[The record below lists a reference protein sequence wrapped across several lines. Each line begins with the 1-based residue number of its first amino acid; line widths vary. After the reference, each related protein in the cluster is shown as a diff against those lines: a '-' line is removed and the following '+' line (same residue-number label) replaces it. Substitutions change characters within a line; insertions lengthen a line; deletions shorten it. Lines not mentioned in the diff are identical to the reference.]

1 MRLLASACM
10 VLLALLAWWAW
21 HVMPIQADG
30 HAARATT
37 DAHVR
42 ARSAADGA
50 SGATR
55 PDANIRPVAQAMPAG
70 SGNEATATARCLAE
84 RDRQLAIIH
93 EGLDPDRSPAAAF
106 DRALL
111 ADVLALPTGAGD
123 SHRRNA
129 RAVQARWQ
137 AARRRWPRDLDLA
150 WFAAR
155 NCSKSL
161 GCDSDGALQHLLEV
175 DPGNAAAWVM
185 AMEAALEDGD
195 AGAYDRALQR
205 AAAARTY
212 DTRSGVA
219 YLRLQPLL
227 SLVRRP
233 AECLGTSSLGEAE
246 KLLGRPLKDDDL
258 AALEALALEY
268 ALGMPS
274 YSAFSGCGGRAV
286 ARSPSRQPACI
297 AVLSRLADG
306 DTLIEQ
312 NIALPKLIELTR
324 DTPENVRLRERYR
337 RMLWLW
343 QFADAPLAPGS
354 GIAQILARG
363 EIANLRDRAIAQHR
377 WPPPA
382 DWLPESGRAR
392 ALILAGESSAG
403 HD

>member
-1 MRLLASACM
+1 MHISIRTPNLENAMSQTPYIFDVTSANFEQLVLENSFHKPVLVDFWAEWCAPCKALMPLLAKITEEYQGQL
-10 VLLALLAWWAW
+10 LLAKVNCDIEQDVVARFGVRSLPTVVLFKDGQPIDGFAGAQPESAVRAMLQPHVQAAPAPEADLLEAAQTLFAEGRIGEAEQQLQQLLAE
-21 HVMPIQADG
+21 DNEN
-30 HAARATT
+30 AAAL
-37 DAHVR
+37 
-42 ARSAADGA
+42 
-50 SGATR
+50 
-55 PDANIRPVAQAMPAG
+55 ILY
-70 SGNEATATARCLAE
+70 ARCLAE

-246 KLLGRPLKDDDL
+246 KLLGRPLKIPK
-258 AALEALALEY
+258 ALEH
-268 ALGMPS
+268 
-274 YSAFSGCGGRAV
+274 
-286 ARSPSRQPACI
+286 
-297 AVLSRLADG
+297 
-306 DTLIEQ
+306 
-312 NIALPKLIELTR
+312 LTI
-324 DTPENVRLRERYR
+324 N
-337 RMLWLW
+337 
-343 QFADAPLAPGS
+343 S
-354 GIAQILARG
+354 
-363 EIANLRDRAIAQHR
+363 
-377 WPPPA
+377 
-382 DWLPESGRAR
+382 
-392 ALILAGESSAG
+392 
-403 HD
+403 